1 MKWTLVVL
9 LVTITTLNAC
19 ILNHSAD
26 SQVDNSICNKYNV
39 YYNSLGS
46 YYLVVS
52 KKNSLVAY
60 NVWQRTKGLYLEN
73 VVQYYYLGPFESI
86 DEAIERYEKD
96 TYLYNTLISSAHK
109 KYSNTLI
116 RKEDGTILENLCG
129 N

>member
-1 MKWTLVVL
+1 M
-9 LVTITTLNAC
+9 
-19 ILNHSAD
+19 
-26 SQVDNSICNKYNV
+26 
-39 YYNSLGS
+39 
-46 YYLVVS
+46 VS